1 MAKGPGLYSDIGKK
15 ARGTLS
21 NCVEI
26 LNYDHY
32 RFFFMKFTI
41 FVVQLY

>member
-26 LNYDHY
+26 LNYD
-32 RFFFMKFTI
+32 FFGGVEFFPTVKS
-41 FVVQLY
+41 